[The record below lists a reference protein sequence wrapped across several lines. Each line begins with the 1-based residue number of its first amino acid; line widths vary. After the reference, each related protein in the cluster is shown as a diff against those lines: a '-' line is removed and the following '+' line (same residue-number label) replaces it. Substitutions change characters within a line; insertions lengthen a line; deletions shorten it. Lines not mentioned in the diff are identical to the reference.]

1 MILLKFKKLKFVVI
15 LILILVVGCTK
26 VNPAED
32 IYHHLEKA
40 VSLEAAFE
48 QQQEPLSKAENDEY
62 ELYDQ
67 ILGLADLE
75 EIKVLAVKAEELA
88 VSRKSMIETER
99 DSIDE
104 AFQEFSQITP
114 IIETIENEELLKI
127 ANELVAIMDKRYQTY
142 MELYNEYKVAIDL
155 DLELYKLIQK
165 EDLTIDELEAQHEK
179 VNSSYE
185 MVNGFKDQ
193 FNQYTIQYND
203 LKRNFYDLADLE
215 VVYN

>member
-1 MILLKFKKLKFVVI
+1 MLKFKKLKFVVI

-142 MELYNEYKVAIDL
+142 MELYNEYKIAIDL

>member
-1 MILLKFKKLKFVVI
+1 MLKFKKLKFAVI

-75 EIKVLAVKAEELA
+75 EIKVLAAKAEELA

-99 DSIDE
+99 DSIDD
-104 AFQEFSQITP
+104 AFQEFLQITP
-114 IIETIENEELLKI
+114 IIEKIEKEELLKI

-142 MELYNEYKVAIDL
+142 MELYNEYKIAIDL
-155 DLELYKLIQK
+155 DLELYQLIQK

-185 MVNGFKDQ
+185 IVNGFKDQ

>member
-1 MILLKFKKLKFVVI
+1 MLKFKKLKFAVI

-75 EIKVLAVKAEELA
+75 EIKVLAAKAEELA

-127 ANELVAIMDKRYQTY
+127 ANELVAIMDKRYKTY
-142 MELYNEYKVAIDL
+142 MELYNEYKIAIDL
-155 DLELYKLIQK
+155 DLELYQLIQK

>member
-1 MILLKFKKLKFVVI
+1 MLKFKKLKFVVI

>member
-1 MILLKFKKLKFVVI
+1 MFKFKKLKFAVI
-15 LILILVVGCTK
+15 LILLLVVGCTK
-26 VNPAED
+26 ANPAED

-40 VSLEAAFE
+40 VSLEATFE

-75 EIKVLAVKAEELA
+75 EIKVLATKAEELA
-88 VSRKSMIETER
+88 VSRKSMIERER
-99 DSIDE
+99 ESIDE
-104 AFQEFSQITP
+104 AFHEFSQITP
-114 IIETIENEELLKI
+114 IIETIGDEELIKL
-127 ANELVAIMDKRYQTY
+127 ANELVDIMNRRFQTY
-142 MELYNEYKVAIDL
+142 LELYNEYKGAIDL
-155 DLELYKLIQK
+155 DIELYKLIQK

-203 LKRNFYDLADLE
+203 LKRNFYDLAGLE